1 LEIGGVMN
9 LLVKVL
15 VIVLGVALVPTTAV
29 ITAAAKQSSA
39 DGPNRVFSGGP
50 LTSGELYS
58 GAEPDWRFLSD
69 VPTLELQLLN
79 PPESRRIWVAEVRG
93 KMYVWSGYM
102 NSFFGKIWKTWPGQA
117 VADGRAVVRI
127 EGIRYERQLKRI
139 QTGDVLD
146 EIAAVISAKYPS
158 QATRAVIDSGDL
170 WVFEVAPRN
179 ESVAAAETIV
189 EESAL
194 EIVEAMTEE
203 VTEEVVKDTADAVT
217 DEVVVL
223 VGDQS

>member
-1 LEIGGVMN
+1 M
-9 LLVKVL
+9 
-15 VIVLGVALVPTTAV
+15 LGVALVPTTAV

-223 VGDQS
+223 VGDLA

>member
-1 LEIGGVMN
+1 MN

-217 DEVVVL
+217 DEVVIL

>member
-1 LEIGGVMN
+1 MN

-203 VTEEVVKDTADAVT
+203 VVKDTADAVT

>member
-1 LEIGGVMN
+1 MN

-194 EIVEAMTEE
+194 EIIEAMTEE

>member
-1 LEIGGVMN
+1 MN
-9 LLVKVL
+9 LLVKIL

-50 LTSGELYS
+50 LTSGELYT

-102 NSFFGKIWKTWPGQA
+102 NSYVGKIWKTWPGQA

-127 EGIRYERQLKRI
+127 NGTRYERQLKRI
-139 QTGDVLD
+139 QIGDVLD

>member
-1 LEIGGVMN
+1 MN
-9 LLVKVL
+9 LLVKIL

>member
-1 LEIGGVMN
+1 MSLF
-9 LLVKVL
+9 VKIL

-50 LTSGELYS
+50 LTSGELYT

-127 EGIRYERQLKRI
+127 QGVRYERQLQRI
-139 QTGDVLD
+139 QTGEILD

-158 QATRAVIDSGDL
+158 QATRAVIESGDL
-170 WVFEVAPRN
+170 WIFEAAPRSAD
-179 ESVAAAETIV
+179 EPSVAAP
-189 EESAL
+189 
-194 EIVEAMTEE
+194 
-203 VTEEVVKDTADAVT
+203 
-217 DEVVVL
+217 VL
-223 VGDQS
+223 LGEQS

>member
-1 LEIGGVMN
+1 MN

>member
-1 LEIGGVMN
+1 MN
-9 LLVKVL
+9 VFVKIL
-15 VIVLGVALVPTTAV
+15 VIVLGVVLVPTTAV
-29 ITAAAKQSSA
+29 LTAAAKQSSA

-58 GAEPDWRFLSD
+58 GVEPDWRFLSE

-127 EGIRYERQLKRI
+127 DGIRYERQLKRI

-146 EIAAVISAKYPS
+146 EIAAAISAKYPS
-158 QATRAVIDSGDL
+158 RATRAVIESGDL
-170 WVFEVAPRN
+170 WVFEVSPR
-179 ESVAAAETIV
+179 
-189 EESAL
+189 
-194 EIVEAMTEE
+194 
-203 VTEEVVKDTADAVT
+203 TADVSSAT
-217 DEVVVL
+217 PAESL
-223 VGDQS
+223 GDQS

>member
-1 LEIGGVMN
+1 MSFSRTLNFSPIVLPRSRIGYVMN
-9 LLVKVL
+9 VFVKIL

-127 EGIRYERQLKRI
+127 DGIRYERQLKRI
-139 QTGDVLD
+139 QSGDVLD
-146 EIAAVISAKYPS
+146 EIAAAISAKYPS

-170 WVFEVAPRN
+170 WVFEVAPR
-179 ESVAAAETIV
+179 
-189 EESAL
+189 
-194 EIVEAMTEE
+194 
-203 VTEEVVKDTADAVT
+203 TADVSSAT
-217 DEVVVL
+217 PAES

>member
-1 LEIGGVMN
+1 MN

-217 DEVVVL
+217 DEVAVL

>member
-1 LEIGGVMN
+1 MN
-9 LLVKVL
+9 LLVKIL

-50 LTSGELYS
+50 LTSGELYT

-102 NSFFGKIWKTWPGQA
+102 NSFFGKIWKTWPVQA

>member
-1 LEIGGVMN
+1 MN
-9 LLVKVL
+9 GFVKIL

-39 DGPNRVFSGGP
+39 DGPNRVFSGGV
-50 LTSGELYS
+50 LTSGDLYS
-58 GAEPDWRFLSD
+58 GAEPDWSFLSQ
-69 VPTLELQLLN
+69 VLTLELQLVN

-127 EGIRYERQLKRI
+127 NGIRYERQLTRI

-146 EIAAVISAKYPS
+146 EIAAAISAKYPS

-179 ESVAAAETIV
+179 ESITAAEAVV
-189 EESAL
+189 EGSVL
-194 EIVEAMTEE
+194 ENVEAMTEGVTE
-203 VTEEVVKDTADAVT
+203 GVTEEM
-217 DEVVVL
+217 VVV

>member
-1 LEIGGVMN
+1 M
-9 LLVKVL
+9 
-15 VIVLGVALVPTTAV
+15 LGVALVPTTAV